1 MRTSPTTALAR
12 ACVATLAAAV
22 AAALLPAATLAAKP
36 SSGKTSADK
45 TPPAVSITSP
55 AAGASVSPSFT
66 VSGSAWDNVA
76 VASVSLSVDG
86 GAAQTASGT
95 TSWTASV
102 SNLGAGSHTLTARA
116 TDTSGNSASTSVS
129 VTVSSNAAP
138 PVSTI
143 SEPRYDGAVV
153 SGSYTLVGGS
163 SDGTYAVTREEWDVD
178 GAAVATGTSPYGLS
192 YTWDTTRVA
201 QGSHTLTYSTWN
213 SAGATSSVSRP
224 VTVGSA
230 TVVRVAVIL
239 YNFSDQAPPTTPQTV
254 SDWTFG
260 STRSVAG
267 YYREDSFGRL
277 LIGGHLNAAGDVFGF
292 YTVPYAYP
300 TAPCDFTPWE
310 ASALQQASANG
321 FDQSQYDVVLLTA
334 AVPAGCGSGTAT
346 ANQDRVP
353 WNDPQSADDWIAFAA
368 HELGHSLGI
377 HHHAGSWTCYDS
389 AGTVVAVSAN
399 CTSYEYGDPYDIMGS
414 GNVSHMNGYELAQIG
429 VLRSGNVQTVTAS
442 GTYTLAPIT
451 APSSGVQ
458 LIRVAR
464 AWDGGGNPTDWYY
477 IEFRQPAAY
486 DVPPP
491 YVVDYDGVLIRE
503 APDFSQTG
511 TMSHLVDTTP
521 GSITTAGEHDNFD
534 AALVPGRSF
543 SDSGAGVTISTVS
556 CGSAGATVTI
566 SIAAH

>member
-1 MRTSPTTALAR
+1 MRTPPTPLLAR
-12 ACVATLAAAV
+12 LCVAALTGG
-22 AAALLPAATLAAKP
+22 AALLPAASLAAKP
-36 SSGKTSADK
+36 SKTSGSADR
-45 TPPAVSITSP
+45 TPPTVAISTP
-55 AAGASVSPSFT
+55 GGGATVGPSFT
-66 VSGSAWDNVA
+66 ISGTASDNVA
-76 VASVSLSVDG
+76 VASVSVSVDG
-86 GAAQTASGT
+86 GAAQTAAGT
-95 TSWTASV
+95 TSWSAPV
-102 SNLGAGSHTLTARA
+102 SNLAAGGHTLTARA
-116 TDTSGNSASTSVS
+116 VDTSGNSAVASVS
-129 VTVSSNAAP
+129 VTVSSNATP
-138 PVSTI
+138 PTSVIT
-143 SEPRYDGAVV
+143 EPRYDGAAI
-153 SGSYTLVGGS
+153 SGSYTLQGGS
-163 SDGTYAVTREEWDVD
+163 SDSTYAVTREEWDVD
-178 GAAVATGTSPYGLS
+178 GVAVATGTSPYGLS

-201 QGSHTLTYSTWN
+201 QGGHTLTYRTWN
-213 SAGATSSVSRP
+213 SAGATSSASRA

-230 TVVRVAVIL
+230 TVERVAVIL
-239 YNFSDQAPPTTPQTV
+239 YNFSDQAAPTTPQTV

-260 STRSVAG
+260 TSRSVAG
-267 YYREDSFGRL
+267 YYQEETFGRL

-310 ASALQQASANG
+310 ASALQQATADG
-321 FDQSQYDVVLLTA
+321 FDAGQYDVVLLTA

-389 AGTVVAVSAN
+389 AGNVVAVSGS

-458 LIRVAR
+458 LIRVPR
-464 AWDGGGNPTDWYY
+464 AWDASGTPTDYY
-477 IEFRQPAAY
+477 DIEFRQPAAY

-511 TMSHLVDTTP
+511 IMSHLVDTTP

-534 AALVPGRSF
+534 AALVPGRTF
-543 SDSGAGVTISTVS
+543 TDSGAGVSITTVS
-556 CGSAGATVTI
+556 CGASGATVSI
-566 SIAAH
+566 SVAGH